1 MARYYQQPCN
11 GRLDRSALETRLS
24 VILGLDHDDQQQGPR
39 VVANGELMIDL
50 RFSGTVWQQQGQES
64 LNRFSPVSAEFFS
77 HPPPYPHPP
86 PLGREQHR
94 GEVV

>member
-24 VILGLDHDDQQQGPR
+24 VILGLDHDQQQGPR

-50 RFSGTVWQQQGQES
+50 HFSGTVWQQQDQES
-64 LNRFSPVSAEFFS
+64 LSKFSPVSEEFFS
-77 HPPPYPHPP
+77 HPPPYPHTHPT
-86 PLGREQHR
+86 PLPSDVSSI
-94 GEVV
+94 EV